1 MIMTALILIVFFG
14 LVIWGVW
21 ARWQFFTSGSRS
33 ARPAEPPDLANFA
46 PPAEAERQAPE
57 QTSPPPEQP

>member
-1 MIMTALILIVFFG
+1 MTALILIVLFG

-33 ARPAEPPDLANFA
+33 ARPAEPPDLRNFA
-46 PPAEAERQAPE
+46 PPAEPEGHSAP
-57 QTSPPPEQP
+57 TSPPPKQP